1 MREINVAMKN
11 YLQITLY
18 ACFFITILLVS
29 SCDKKTKKETLTAVE
44 ADSLHHAF
52 LVIQDSLNTAWERM
66 IEDDNQ
72 KIADAKRLLEE
83 VSYTNNY
90 NVMQFDT
97 LQQNLALLLEMRY
110 SNTSMAEPSAIDN
123 YDSASNK
130 VINTIMT
137 VASEHPDFAR
147 YPLMKTLVKDIQE
160 ANGRVLRQRVSYD
173 YAAKLYNQF
182 LEENNAVL
190 EEVYSLKDLDKKP
203 LFELDS

>member
-29 SCDKKTKKETLTAVE
+29 SCDKKTKKEALTAVE

-83 VSYTNNY
+83 VSY
-90 NVMQFDT
+90 T

-190 EEVYSLKDLDKKP
+190 EEVDSLKDLQKKP